1 MKFPV
6 PNTPGFQGPVLQG
19 ASGNGGSVYSN
30 VNVRTMVDG
39 KEELPKAQWPEHGG
53 GHRKWKYEMGSSG
66 VLSKW
71 MKEEGL
77 QDPDKQ
83 LHLFL
88 GSHCL
93 SIGLQTDSF
102 ADDNVFNW

>member
-1 MKFPV
+1 MGKRNCLRP
-6 PNTPGFQGPVLQG
+6 
-19 ASGNGGSVYSN
+19 SGQSI
-30 VNVRTMVDG
+30 
-39 KEELPKAQWPEHGG
+39 GG

-83 LHLFL
+83 LDLFL